1 MDRSSLDKAPLPN
14 GASFGLYGPNV
25 VDGDV
30 ISLDL
35 GSTRRDR
42 VRWPNPFNFEAPL
55 NNTGQKIDG
64 IEAYDPVTIQLPV
77 ALGSIPS
84 INGASPIQLQW
95 LGLDVLVNA
104 LTGTINNI
112 SSDSVT
118 LTLLPSFQQ
127 EYNYYRGL
135 LGTFSAGGFGH
146 ILTYT
151 YLGNSMAQV
160 IFDTPIPSSTTI
172 GSTFSTSYNS
182 TITAAANNPLVF
194 IPRTMALLN
203 LNGYQLYNESLN
215 EYRTIVNYD
224 TTASIA
230 TLSAPI
236 PTWTNTNIYSVRQ
249 AVPFT
254 TTITGS
260 TTTNVMVTNASIGVG
275 DFVKDRGTNDIRQVV
290 MVNGTTLTFS
300 TPVAVPWTVG
310 GVVELLSFNR
320 DNFAFINYSSLQRE
334 ALTTQYLMRLVFLT
348 VPLQQL
354 KNSSSVESLPY
365 LYVEIRDTSNP
376 ITNTF
381 MSNNEGSKRATFKVS
396 LKRTVNGSFLKYT
409 GDKDVML
416 LKFRPSGANFRFT
429 VMAPDGRPLELLEKD
444 TTSPD
449 PPNPLLQTSALV
461 HIQRLNLA

>member
-14 GASFGLYGPNV
+14 GASFGLYGPAV

-30 ISLDL
+30 IPFDLD
-35 GSTRRDR
+35 STRRDR
-42 VRWPNPFNFEAPL
+42 VRWPNQFNFEAPL
-55 NNTGQKIDG
+55 NNTGQKING

-77 ALGSIPS
+77 TLGSIPS

-95 LGLDVLVNA
+95 LGLDVLVNT

-112 SSDSVT
+112 SLDSITMT
-118 LTLLPSFQQ
+118 LTPPFQQ

-135 LGTFSAGGFGH
+135 LGVFSTGGFGH
-146 ILTYT
+146 ISTYT
-151 YLGNSMAQV
+151 YLGNNMAKV
-160 IFDTPIPSSTTI
+160 TFDTSIPSSTTLV
-172 GSTFSTSYNS
+172 STFSASYNS
-182 TITAAANNPLVF
+182 TITATTNNPLVF

-203 LNGYQLYNESLN
+203 LNEYQLYNESLD
-215 EYRTIVNYD
+215 EFRTIVNYD
-224 TTASIA
+224 TTTSIA
-230 TLSAPI
+230 TLNAPI
-236 PTWTNTNIYSVRQ
+236 PAWINTNTYSVRQ
-249 AVPFT
+249 AIPFT

-260 TTTNVMVTNASIGVG
+260 TTTNVMVANASIAVG

-290 MVNGTTLTFS
+290 MVNGTTITFN
-300 TPVAVPWTVG
+300 TPVAVPWLVG

-334 ALTTQYLMRLVFLT
+334 ALTTQYLIRLVFLT

-354 KNSSSVESLPY
+354 KNSSSIDSLPY

-381 MSNNEGSKRATFKVS
+381 MSNNEGSKKATFKVS
-396 LKRTVNGSFLKYT
+396 LKRIINGSFAKFT
-409 GDKDVML
+409 GDKDDKL

-429 VMAPDGRPLELLEKD
+429 VMDPDGRPLELLEKD
-444 TTSPD
+444 TASPD
-449 PPNPLLQTSALV
+449 PPNPLLQTSALI